1 MFERLDQIEARY
13 DELTQ
18 ALASPEIMND
28 SARYQKTAKAHAEIS
43 AIVEKYR
50 EYKDLKKGIADSKAV
65 LADEKDPEMRAY
77 AQEEL
82 DKLEARVAGIEE
94 ELKVL
99 LLPKDPNDEKD
110 VILEIRA
117 GTGGDEATLF
127 AAEMFR
133 MYTRYA
139 ETQGWKVEV
148 LSTSESGVGGLKEVI
163 ALIEGQRVYS
173 RLKYES
179 GVHRVQRVPATEQQG
194 RVHTSAVTVAVL
206 PEAEDVDIKIEA
218 KDLRID
224 TFCSSGPGGQSV
236 NTTYSAVRI
245 THIPTN
251 TVVSCQDEKSQIKN
265 REKGMRVLRSRLYEM
280 EMQKQQ
286 DALAKERKAM
296 VGSGDRSE
304 KIRTYNFPQNRVT
317 DHRIGLTIHQ
327 LAEVMDGKLQP
338 IVDALVTH
346 YQAEKMKQETNNG
359 IAKKARVRVQRDGDW
374 IEGEAAM
381 NGAGPEL
388 RTAKAGKTPLTPDDA
403 LEIFEN
409 GRWAPIPYEKLR
421 SRLAT

>member
-13 DELTQ
+13 EELTQ
-18 ALASPEIMND
+18 ALASPEIVHD
-28 SARYQKTAKAHAEIS
+28 SAKYQKTAKAHSEITP
-43 AIVEKYR
+43 AVEKYR
-50 EYKDLKKGIADSKAV
+50 EYKDLKRGIAESRALLVDETD
-65 LADEKDPEMRAY
+65 ADMRAY
-77 AQEEL
+77 AEEEL
-82 DKLEARVAGIEE
+82 AKLEARIATVEE

-99 LLPKDPNDEKD
+99 LLPKDPNDEKN

-127 AAEMFR
+127 AAEVFR
-133 MYTRYA
+133 MYNRYA
-139 ETQGWKVEV
+139 ESQKWKVEV

-163 ALIEGQRVYS
+163 ALIEGDRVYS

-179 GVHRVQRVPATEQQG
+179 GVHRVQRVPETEQQG
-194 RVHTSAVTVAVL
+194 RVHTSAITVAVL
-206 PEAEDVDIKIEA
+206 PEAEEVDVKIEA

-265 REKGMRVLRSRLYEM
+265 REKGMRVLRSRLYEV

-286 DALAKERKAM
+286 DALAKERKQM

-304 KIRTYNFPQNRVT
+304 KIRTYNFPQNRLT
-317 DHRIGLTIHQ
+317 DHRIGFTIHQ
-327 LAEVMDGKLQP
+327 LEQVMDGKLQP
-338 IVDALVTH
+338 LIDALITH
-346 YQAEKMKQETNNG
+346 FQAEKMKQET
-359 IAKKARVRVQRDGDW
+359 ASAV
-374 IEGEAAM
+374 
-381 NGAGPEL
+381 
-388 RTAKAGKTPLTPDDA
+388 
-403 LEIFEN
+403 
-409 GRWAPIPYEKLR
+409 
-421 SRLAT
+421 

>member
-13 DELTQ
+13 EELTH
-18 ALASPEIMND
+18 ALASPEIISD
-28 SARYQKTAKAHAEIS
+28 SSKYQKAAKAHSEI
-43 AIVEKYR
+43 APVVEKYR
-50 EYKDLKKGIADSKAV
+50 EYKDLKKGIAESKAV
-65 LADEKDPEMRAY
+65 LADEKDSEMRAY

-82 DKLEARVAGIEE
+82 EKLEARVAAVEE
-94 ELKVL
+94 DIKLL
-99 LLPKDPNDEKD
+99 LLPKDPNDEKN

-139 ETQGWKVEV
+139 ETQRWKVEV

-163 ALIEGQRVYS
+163 AIIEGQRVYS

-179 GVHRVQRVPATEQQG
+179 GVHRVQRVPQTEQQG

-206 PEAEDVDIKIEA
+206 PEAEDVDIKIDP

-251 TVVSCQDEKSQIKN
+251 TVVNCQDEKSQIKN
-265 REKGMRVLRSRLYEM
+265 REKAMRVLRSRLYEM

-286 DALAKERKAM
+286 EALAKERKAM

-327 LAEVMDGKLQP
+327 LQDVMDGKLQP
-338 IVDALVTH
+338 LVEALVTH
-346 YQAEKMKQETNNG
+346 YQEEKLKQETTG
-359 IAKKARVRVQRDGDW
+359 VV
-374 IEGEAAM
+374 
-381 NGAGPEL
+381 
-388 RTAKAGKTPLTPDDA
+388 
-403 LEIFEN
+403 
-409 GRWAPIPYEKLR
+409 
-421 SRLAT
+421 

>member
-13 DELTQ
+13 EELTN
-18 ALASPEIMND
+18 ALASPDIVND
-28 SARYQKTAKAHAEIS
+28 SARYQKTAKANAEL
-43 AIVEKYR
+43 APIVEKYR
-50 EYKDLKKGIADSKAV
+50 EYRDLTKGIAESKAV
-65 LADEKDPEMRAY
+65 LADEKDPDMRAY

-82 DKLEARVAGIEE
+82 DRLQARVTGTEE

-99 LLPKDPNDEKD
+99 LLPKDPNDEKN

-127 AAEMFR
+127 AAEIFR

-139 ETQGWKVEV
+139 ETQRWTVEV
-148 LSTSESGVGGLKEVI
+148 LSSSESSAGGLKEVI
-163 ALIEGQRVYS
+163 AIIEGNRVYS
-173 RLKYES
+173 QLKYES

-236 NTTYSAVRI
+236 NTTYSPVRI

-265 REKGMRVLRSRLYEM
+265 REKAMRVLRSRLYEM
-280 EMQKQQ
+280 ELEKQQ
-286 DALAKERKAM
+286 AELTKERRAM

-317 DHRIGLTIHQ
+317 DHRIGLTLHQ
-327 LAEVMDGKLQP
+327 LDLVMEGRLQP
-338 IVDALVTH
+338 IVDALIAH
-346 YQAEKMKQETNNG
+346 YQSELLK
-359 IAKKARVRVQRDGDW
+359 GD
-374 IEGEAAM
+374 A
-381 NGAGPEL
+381 
-388 RTAKAGKTPLTPDDA
+388 DQ
-403 LEIFEN
+403 
-409 GRWAPIPYEKLR
+409 
-421 SRLAT
+421 